1 MKYQS
6 IALTTLS
13 LLAAC
18 GTSQAVI
25 VYHDEFDGD
34 FLINNNYVGG
44 GLISDTYLDLADP
57 FIDEGVLTSNQNPV
71 QGYKVAFLYTE
82 NQFDLSGGFT
92 LTVDFQTAA
101 SSSFAAFTSSFGIVD
116 EITASGTDMGNLSS
130 FMAEDGASNFDLNA
144 VGFSA
149 TTRNGFQG
157 LNSDTTG
164 GALTSASTALN
175 SAIDLGTRQT
185 FTLTVNA
192 DGSADFDL
200 DGTSASLGAGTF
212 SDLFTNSADGEYFF
226 AAYTQG
232 NSGMNIYEITID
244 AVPEPS
250 SAALLGLGGLA
261 LILRRRR

>member
-71 QGYKVAFLYTE
+71 QGFKVAYLHTE

-101 SSSFAAFTSSFGIVD
+101 SSSFASFTSSFGIVD
-116 EITASGTDMGNLSS
+116 EITASGTDLGNLNA
-130 FMAEDGASNFDLNA
+130 FMQTDADLNA